1 MGPHLVVAGNGERW
15 SSTAREN
22 DGDGAPVVVGLR
34 EDDDDERLDEARTKG
49 RTARLR
55 AARSDVGVRPEARD
69 LRRDPVV
76 SYAVATLHG
85 KGDGRHQ

>member
-1 MGPHLVVAGNGERW
+1 MLGKTDGGE
-15 SSTAREN
+15 
-22 DGDGAPVVVGLR
+22 APVIAGLR
-34 EDDDDERLDEARTKG
+34 EGDDDERLDEARTKG
-49 RTARLR
+49 RTARSR